1 MSATT
6 TMMANAAATIAET
19 LSNTLGTPTLREMI
33 GLPYLERKYFENGY
47 KDRNLAP
54 DSTGGAIRSEN

>member
-33 GLPYLERKYFENGY
+33 GLPYLERKYFETA
-47 KDRNLAP
+47 KKTETSPPTQPEAR
-54 DSTGGAIRSEN
+54 